1 MPDHLVRAFVE
12 DADLRALAV
21 VATDA
26 AREAAERHG
35 CAGTAGL
42 ALSEGILAGLL
53 LARLHKLPR
62 RVNLQIACDGPLRG
76 VVVDAD
82 AEGRVRGYARVPS
95 VDFPSRDGSL
105 LGPAFG
111 TGGLVNVLREMTPGT
126 WYQGTVEMPAR
137 SIARGVEAYLSTSEQ
152 VESVI
157 HLVVRQNAAGGIGAA
172 VGVLFQRLPEG
183 NRAAM
188 AAIRARLDEGVVSEW
203 LDAQDAGH
211 LAAGQ
216 LLDHIMGGPT
226 GKGGENL
233 EFFDRTGVAF
243 HCDCDRERV
252 IAILG
257 GLPADDLAEMIEEG
271 RALVT
276 CDFCG
281 DDYEVPAGELRE
293 LLAAKTRR

>member
-1 MPDHLVRAFVE
+1 MVE

-26 AREAAERHG
+26 AREASRRHR

-42 ALSEGILAGLL
+42 ALGEGILAGLL

-95 VDFPSRDGSL
+95 VDFPSAKGSL

-111 TGGLVNVLREMTPGT
+111 SSGLVNVLREMTPGT

-137 SIARGVEAYLSTSEQ
+137 SIARGVEAYLSASEQ
-152 VESVI
+152 VESII
-157 HLVVRQNAAGGIGAA
+157 HLVVRQDAEGGIGAA

-188 AAIRARLDEGVVSEW
+188 AAIRARLDEGAVLEW
-203 LDAQDAGH
+203 LEGEAGAP
-211 LAAGQ
+211 AAGR
-216 LLDHIMGGPT
+216 LLDHIMGGAE

-233 EFFDRTGVAF
+233 QFFDRTGVAF
-243 HCDCDRERV
+243 HCDCDRSRV
-252 IAILG
+252 IGILG
-257 GLPADDLAEMIEEG
+257 SLPAADLQEMIEEG
-271 RALVT
+271 RAEVT

-281 DDYEVPAGELRE
+281 DSYEVPAQELAE
-293 LLAAKTRR
+293 LLAAKTRS